1 MNGEKKLTLFD
12 ERLKLQKPQC
22 KFGILEICCRNCSM
36 GPCRIIQTEK
46 GSKKGVCGADED
58 TIVAR
63 NLLRKIAV
71 GASAHSDHG
80 RAVAETFIKVAR
92 KEAVGYEIKDEF
104 KLIKLALELGI
115 DINGKKIE
123 EIAEKVGEICLFQF
137 GQQEGQL
144 IFTKRAPLK
153 RQKIWAELGI
163 TPRGIDREVVEALHR
178 THMGTDQ
185 DYYNL
190 MKQAQRC
197 ALSDG
202 WGGSMIATDLQDIL
216 FGTPEPI
223 LGRVN
228 FGVLNQDYVNII
240 VHGHEPLLSEMIV
253 VAAEDPEL
261 INLAKQKGAK
271 GINIGGI
278 CCTANEVL
286 MRHGIPIIGNFLNQE
301 MAITTG
307 AVELMVVDVQCIMA
321 SLPEISSCF
330 HTKII
335 TTSEKAKIPGA
346 IHVQFTEETALEKA
360 KEIVKMAIENFENRK
375 KEDVVIPETQMD
387 LVGGFSYESIYYIL
401 GGRFRASYRPLNDN
415 IINGKIRGIAGVV
428 GCNNPKV
435 AYDQI
440 HLKLVSKLIENDV
453 LVLQTGCSAIACA
466 KAGFMD
472 SVKGLDYAGKGLRE
486 VCEAVGIP
494 PVIHMGSCVDN
505 SRILMAATCVV
516 KEGGLGDDI
525 SELPAAGCA
534 PEWMSEKALSIGQY
548 LVSSGLFIVFGVTWP
563 TFGSKNLTKYLFE
576 EIEKEVGG
584 KWAFED
590 DPDKIADLMLKHI
603 DEKRKKLGIDKA
615 RERVL
620 YDMAM
625 RRELE

>member
-1 MNGEKKLTLFD
+1 MSEKKFTTAE
-12 ERLKLQKPQC
+12 ERLKSQEPQC
-22 KFGILEICCRNCSM
+22 GFGIFEICCRNCSM
-36 GPCRIIQTEK
+36 GPCRISPFDD
-46 GSKKGVCGADED
+46 GPKKGVCGADED
-58 TIVAR
+58 VIVAR
-63 NLLRKIAV
+63 NFLRKIAV

-80 RAVAETFIKVAR
+80 RAVAETLIKVAR
-92 KEAVGYEIKDEF
+92 KEAIGYEIKDEF
-104 KLIKLALELGI
+104 KLIKLALEFGI
-115 DINGKKIE
+115 DVKDKKIE
-123 EIAEKVGEICLFQF
+123 EIALKVGEICLSQF
-137 GQQEGQL
+137 GQQEGNL
-144 IFTKRAPLK
+144 IFTKRAPVK
-153 RQKIWAELGI
+153 RQRIWSDLEI
-163 TPRGIDREVVEALHR
+163 TPRGIDREVVESLHR

-185 DYYNL
+185 DFYNL

-202 WGGSMIATDLQDIL
+202 WGGSMVATDLQDVL

-228 FGVLNQDYVNII
+228 FGVLKDDYVNII

-253 VAAEDPEL
+253 VASEDPEL

-278 CCTANEVL
+278 CCTANEIL

-307 AVELMVVDVQCIMA
+307 AVEVMVVDVQCIMA
-321 SLPEISSCF
+321 SLPEIASCF

-335 TTSEKAKIPGA
+335 TTSEKTKIPGA
-346 IHVQFTEETALEKA
+346 IHVKFTEENALEKA
-360 KEIVKMAIENFENRK
+360 KEIIKMAIENFENRK
-375 KEDVVIPETQMD
+375 KENVIIPESQID
-387 LVGGFSYESIYYIL
+387 LVAGFSYESIYYIL

-435 AYDQI
+435 SHDEI
-440 HLKLVSKLIENDV
+440 HIKLVSKLIENDV

-466 KAGFMD
+466 KAGFLD
-472 SVKGLDYAGKGLRE
+472 SVKGLNYAGKGLRE

-525 SELPAAGCA
+525 SELPAAGAA

-548 LVSSGLFIVFGVTWP
+548 FVSSGIFVVFGVTWP
-563 TFGSKNLTKYLFE
+563 TLGSKNLTKYLFE
-576 EIEKEVGG
+576 DIEKEVGG
-584 KWAFED
+584 KWAFES
-590 DPDKIADLMLKHI
+590 DPDKMAELILKHI
-603 DEKRKKLGIDKA
+603 DEKRRKLGIDKA
-615 RERVL
+615 RERIL

>member
-1 MNGEKKLTLFD
+1 MAELIETKFSTVEERKK
-12 ERLKLQKPQC
+12 RQQPHC
-22 KFGILEICCRNCSM
+22 KFGLLEICCRLCSM
-36 GPCRIIQTEK
+36 GPCRITEK
-46 GSKKGVCGADED
+46 SPKGVCGANED

-63 NLLRKIAV
+63 NFLRKIAV

-80 RAVAETFIKVAR
+80 RAVAETLMKVAR
-92 KEAVGYEIKDEF
+92 NEAPGYEIKDEF
-104 KLIKLALELGI
+104 KLIKLALEFDI
-115 DINGKKIE
+115 DVKNKKTE
-123 EIAEKVGEICLFQF
+123 EIALEVGETCLSQF
-137 GQQEGQL
+137 GQQEGEL

-153 RQKIWAELGI
+153 RQKIWKELGI
-163 TPRGIDREVVEALHR
+163 TPRGIDREVVESLHR

-185 DYYNL
+185 DYLNL

-202 WGGSMIATDLQDIL
+202 WGGSMIATDLQDVL

-223 LGRVN
+223 IGKVN
-228 FGVLNQDYVNII
+228 FGVLKEDYVNII

-253 VAAEDPEL
+253 IAAEDPEL
-261 INLAKQKGAK
+261 LIQAKSKGAK

-278 CCTANEVL
+278 CCTANEIL
-286 MRHGIPIIGNFLNQE
+286 MRHGISIIGNFLNQE

-307 AVELMVVDVQCIMA
+307 AIEVMVVDVQCIMA
-321 SLPEISSCF
+321 SLPEIASCF

-346 IHVQFTEETALEKA
+346 IHIQFTEENALQKA
-360 KEIVKMAIENFENRK
+360 KEIIKMAIENFENRK
-375 KEDVVIPETQMD
+375 RENVVIPESQMD
-387 LVGGFSYESIYYIL
+387 LVAGFSYESIYYIL
-401 GGRFRASYRPLNDN
+401 GGRFRATYRPLNDN

-435 AYDQI
+435 AHDEI
-440 HLKLVSKLIENDV
+440 HIKLVSKLIENDI
-453 LVLQTGCSAIACA
+453 LVLQTGCSAIVCA
-466 KAGFMD
+466 KAGFLD
-472 SVKGLDYAGKGLRE
+472 SVKGLNYAGKGLRE

-525 SELPAAGCA
+525 SELPAAGAA

-548 LVSSGLFIVFGVTWP
+548 FVSSGVFVVFGVAWP

-576 EIEKEVGG
+576 DIEKEVGG
-584 KWAFED
+584 KWAFEP
-590 DPDKIADLMLKHI
+590 DPDKMAELMIKHI

>member
-1 MNGEKKLTLFD
+1 MNNTEKIITSE
-12 ERLKLQKPQC
+12 ERLKSQQPQC
-22 KFGILEICCRNCSM
+22 GFGIFEICCRNCSM
-36 GPCRIIQTEK
+36 GPCRISPFED
-46 GSKKGVCGADED
+46 GPKKGVCGADQD

-63 NLLRKIAV
+63 NFLRKIAA

-80 RAVAETFIKVAR
+80 RAVAETIVKVA
-92 KEAVGYEIKDEF
+92 KGQAPGYEIKDEF
-104 KLIKLALELGI
+104 KLIKLAIELGI
-115 DINGKKIE
+115 DIKDKKKE
-123 EIAEKVGEICLFQF
+123 EIALEVGEICLSQF
-137 GQQEGQL
+137 GQQEGDL
-144 IFTKRAPLK
+144 FFTKRAPVK
-153 RQKIWAELGI
+153 RQKIWKELGI
-163 TPRGIDREVVEALHR
+163 TPRGVDREVVEALHR

-185 DYYNL
+185 DFYNL

-202 WGGSMIATDLQDIL
+202 WGGSMIATDLQDVL

-223 LGRVN
+223 LGKVN
-228 FGVLNQDYVNII
+228 FGVLKDDYVNIVI
-240 VHGHEPLLSEMIV
+240 HGHEPLLSEMIV
-253 VAAEDPEL
+253 IASEDPEL
-261 INLAKQKGAK
+261 LNLAKQKGAK

-286 MRHGIPIIGNFLNQE
+286 MRHGISLIGNFLNQE

-307 AVELMVVDVQCIMA
+307 AVEVMVVDVQCIMS

-346 IHVQFTEETALEKA
+346 THIQFTEENALQKA
-360 KEIVKMAIENFENRK
+360 KEIIKMAIENFENRK
-375 KEDVVIPETQMD
+375 KENIVIPESQMD
-387 LVGGFSYESIYYIL
+387 LVAGFSYESIYYIL
-401 GGRFRASYRPLNDN
+401 GGKFRASYRPLNDN

-435 AYDQI
+435 AHDEI
-440 HLKLVSKLIENDV
+440 HTKLVSKLIENDV

-466 KAGFMD
+466 KAGFLD
-472 SVKGLDYAGKGLRE
+472 SIRGLNYAGKGLRE

-525 SELPAAGCA
+525 SDLPAAGAA
-534 PEWMSEKALSIGQY
+534 PEWMSEKAVSIGQY
-548 LVSSGLFIVFGVTWP
+548 FVSSGVFVVFGVTWP
-563 TFGSKNLTKYLFE
+563 TFGSQNLTKYLFDD
-576 EIEKEVGG
+576 IEKEVGG
-584 KWAFED
+584 KWAFEQ

-603 DEKRKKLGIDKA
+603 DEKRKALGIDKA

>member
-1 MNGEKKLTLFD
+1 MNEKLTLTK
-12 ERLKLQKPQC
+12 ERLELQKPQC
-22 KFGILEICCRNCSM
+22 RFGVLEICCRICAM
-36 GPCRIIQTEK
+36 GPCRISPSEK
-46 GSKKGVCGADED
+46 GAKRGVCGADED

-80 RAVAETFIKVAR
+80 RSVAETIIKVAR
-92 KEAVGYEIKDEF
+92 KEAPGYEIKDEF
-104 KLIKLALELGI
+104 KLVKLAIEFGL
-115 DINGKKIE
+115 DISGKKAE
-123 EIAEKVGEICLFQF
+123 EIALKVGEICLSQF
-137 GQQEGQL
+137 GQQEGEL
-144 IFTKRAPLK
+144 IFTKRAPLR
-153 RQKIWAELGI
+153 RQKIWRETGI
-163 TPRGIDREVVEALHR
+163 MPRGIDREVVESLHR

-185 DYYNL
+185 DYINL

-202 WGGSMIATDLQDIL
+202 WGGSMIATDLQDVL

-223 LGRVN
+223 LGKVN
-228 FGVLNQDYVNII
+228 FGVLKEDYVNII

-253 VAAEDPEL
+253 IAAEDPEL

-286 MRHGIPIIGNFLNQE
+286 MRHGISIIGNFLNQE

-307 AVELMVVDVQCIMA
+307 AVEVMVVDVQCIMA
-321 SLPEISSCF
+321 SLPEVSSCF

-335 TTSEKAKIPGA
+335 TTSEKAKIQGA
-346 IHVQFTEETALEKA
+346 IHIQFTEENALEKA

-375 KEDVVIPETQMD
+375 RENVVIPESQMD
-387 LVGGFSYESIYYIL
+387 LVAGFSYESIYYIL

-435 AYDQI
+435 VHDEI
-440 HLKLVSKLIENDV
+440 HIKLVSKLIENDV

-466 KAGFMD
+466 KAGFLD
-472 SVKGLDYAGKGLRE
+472 SVKGLNYAGKGLRE

-525 SELPAAGCA
+525 SELPAAGAA

-548 LVSSGLFIVFGVTWP
+548 FVSSGVFVVFGVTWP
-563 TFGSKNLTKYLFE
+563 TFGSKNLTRYLFE
-576 EIEKEVGG
+576 DIEREVGG
-584 KWAFED
+584 KWAFEP
-590 DPDKIADLMLKHI
+590 DPDKMADLMLKHI

-615 RERVL
+615 RERIL

>member
-1 MNGEKKLTLFD
+1 MEGVKILE
-12 ERLKLQKPQC
+12 ERVKEQHPHC
-22 KFGILEICCRNCSM
+22 KFGVLEICCRNCAM
-36 GPCRIIQTEK
+36 GPCRIGLSDK
-46 GSKKGVCGADED
+46 GPDKGVCGANAD

-80 RAVAETFIKVAR
+80 RAVAETLIKVAR
-92 KEAVGYEIKDEF
+92 NEAPGYEIKDEF
-104 KLIKLALELGI
+104 KLIKLALEFGI
-115 DINGKKIE
+115 DVKGKKTE
-123 EIAEKVGEICLFQF
+123 EIALKVGEICLSQF
-137 GQQEGQL
+137 GQQEGEL

-153 RQKIWAELGI
+153 RQKIWKDNGI
-163 TPRGIDREVVEALHR
+163 TPRGIDREVVESLHR

-185 DYYNL
+185 DYLNL

-202 WGGSMIATDLQDIL
+202 WGGSMIATDLQDVL
-216 FGTPEPI
+216 FGTPEPVI
-223 LGRVN
+223 GEVN
-228 FGVLNQDYVNII
+228 FGVLKEDYVNII

-253 VAAEDPEL
+253 IAAEDTEL
-261 INLAKQKGAK
+261 VNLAKSKGAK

-278 CCTANEVL
+278 CCTANEIL
-286 MRHGIPIIGNFLNQE
+286 MRHGISIIGNFLNQE
-301 MAITTG
+301 MAINTG
-307 AVELMVVDVQCIMA
+307 AVEVMVVDIQCIMA
-321 SLPEISSCF
+321 SLPEIASCY

-346 IHVQFTEETALEKA
+346 MHIQFTEEDALQKA
-360 KEIVKMAIENFENRK
+360 KEIVKMAIENFEKRN
-375 KEDVVIPETQMD
+375 KENVLIPQKISN
-387 LVGGFSYESIYYIL
+387 LVAGFSYESIYYIL
-401 GGRFRASYRPLNDN
+401 GGRFRASYKPLNDN
-415 IINGKIRGIAGVV
+415 IINGRIRGIAGVV

-435 AYDQI
+435 SHDQI
-440 HLKLVSKLIENDV
+440 HIKLVSKLIENNV

-466 KAGFMD
+466 KAGFLD
-472 SVKGLDYAGKGLRE
+472 SIKGLDYAGKGLRE

-505 SRILMAATCVV
+505 SRILLAATCVV

-525 SELPAAGCA
+525 SELPAAGAA

-548 LVSSGLFIVFGVTWP
+548 FVSSGVFVVFGVSWP

-576 EIEKEVGG
+576 DIEKEVGG
-584 KWAFED
+584 KWAFEA
-590 DPDKIADLMLKHI
+590 DPDKMADLIIKHI

>member
-1 MNGEKKLTLFD
+1 MNNTEKIITSE
-12 ERLKLQKPQC
+12 ERLKSQQPQC
-22 KFGILEICCRNCSM
+22 GFGIFEICCRNCSM
-36 GPCRIIQTEK
+36 GPCRISPFED
-46 GSKKGVCGADED
+46 GPKKGVCGADQD

-63 NLLRKIAV
+63 NFLRKIAA

-80 RAVAETFIKVAR
+80 RAVAETIVKVA
-92 KEAVGYEIKDEF
+92 KGQAPGYEIKDEF
-104 KLIKLALELGI
+104 KLIKLAIELGI
-115 DINGKKIE
+115 DVKDKKKE
-123 EIAEKVGEICLFQF
+123 EIALEVGEICLSQF
-137 GQQEGQL
+137 GQQEGDL
-144 IFTKRAPLK
+144 FFTKRAPVK
-153 RQKIWAELGI
+153 RQKIWKELGI
-163 TPRGIDREVVEALHR
+163 IPRGVDREVVEALHR

-185 DYYNL
+185 DFYNL

-202 WGGSMIATDLQDIL
+202 WGGSMIATDLQDVL

-223 LGRVN
+223 LGKVN
-228 FGVLNQDYVNII
+228 FGVLKDDYVNIVI
-240 VHGHEPLLSEMIV
+240 HGHEPLLSEMIV
-253 VAAEDPEL
+253 IASEDPEL
-261 INLAKQKGAK
+261 LNLAKQKGAK

-286 MRHGIPIIGNFLNQE
+286 MRHGISLIGNFLNQE

-307 AVELMVVDVQCIMA
+307 AVEVMVVDVQCIMS

-346 IHVQFTEETALEKA
+346 THIQFTEENALQKA
-360 KEIVKMAIENFENRK
+360 KEIIKMAIENFENRK
-375 KEDVVIPETQMD
+375 KENIVIPESQMD
-387 LVGGFSYESIYYIL
+387 LVAGFSYESIYYIL
-401 GGRFRASYRPLNDN
+401 GGKFRASYRPLNDN

-435 AYDQI
+435 AHDEI
-440 HLKLVSKLIENDV
+440 HTKLVSKLIENDV

-466 KAGFMD
+466 KAGFLD
-472 SVKGLDYAGKGLRE
+472 SIRGLNYAGKGLRE

-525 SELPAAGCA
+525 SDLPAAGAA
-534 PEWMSEKALSIGQY
+534 PEWMSEKAVSIGQY
-548 LVSSGLFIVFGVTWP
+548 FVSSGVFVVFGVTWP
-563 TFGSKNLTKYLFE
+563 TFGSQNLTKYLFDD
-576 EIEKEVGG
+576 IEKEVGG
-584 KWAFED
+584 KWAFEQ

-603 DEKRKKLGIDKA
+603 DEKRKALGIDKA